1 MENKTDTPLK
11 LIFRTIDLYMGKIH
25 PSVYLNND
33 INFKFKHG
41 YIYVFCND
49 VAIIGLK
56 KTRMGVIACKAVQEV
71 GIPIAGIL
79 GETSRTI
86 SGYLECWIYQRHPE
100 FKNMWKAASLRNPVL
115 DMNYMLNSTDIPD
128 WIFACCGKEEFD
140 FAANTPEKM
149 ENFFNRSPMA
159 RVRDVVTPAQF
170 LIGDADL
177 RVPPH

>member
-1 MENKTDTPLK
+1 MK
-11 LIFRTIDLYMGKIH
+11 LIFRTIDLYMGKRH

-33 INFKFKHG
+33 INFKFKRE

-100 FKNMWKAASLRNPVL
+100 FKNDRNVL
-115 DMNYMLNSTDIPD
+115 YDIGFRELCLIVNEHRIVD
-128 WIFACCGKEEFD
+128 GW
-140 FAANTPEKM
+140 
-149 ENFFNRSPMA
+149 
-159 RVRDVVTPAQF
+159 VV
-170 LIGDADL
+170 
-177 RVPPH
+177 